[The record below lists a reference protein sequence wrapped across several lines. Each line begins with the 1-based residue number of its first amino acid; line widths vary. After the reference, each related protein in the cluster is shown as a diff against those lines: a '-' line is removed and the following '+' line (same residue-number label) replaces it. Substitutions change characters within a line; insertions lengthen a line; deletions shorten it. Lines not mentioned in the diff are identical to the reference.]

1 MKKPI
6 LILLTLFI
14 SDCVKSQILD
24 YNSIENAIINLGE
37 VENENDDFNN
47 FPNLDSILKGVEIVM
62 LGEQSHG
69 EATVYDTKIKLIKYL
84 HQELGFDLLIFESG
98 FYDCNKAWQQI
109 EEGENVRDAMG
120 KSIFSLW
127 STTKD
132 LKPLADYLEVTKNSD
147 KPLQLYGFDNQLTGK
162 YSAKYFLNDLSE
174 YFNKNNSSILETD
187 EWRHFSENIT
197 LLTNYKTKE
206 LKKNEPT
213 KDLTFIQNLI
223 NEIAELESSNESQF
237 WIQTLK
243 STYTYL
249 SDVSLKTDLRD
260 KQMAEN
266 LIWIKEKYP
275 NSKIICWGATSHFL
289 YNSEIVRMKSPFI
302 QLLGGNYYK
311 KQPMMGEF
319 IKNKYKEKVYVIG
332 FTAYQGEYGLFRKGK
347 IKIPKEGTLEFLLG
361 QSEHDNFL
369 VPLNNLNLV
378 GYKSRNLGNFYMEN
392 DIDDVMDAVIFNR
405 YMKRP
410 RLDRNIFLKIHPE
423 NKYVKP
429 EKEE

>member
-213 KDLTFIQNLI
+213 KDLTFI
-223 NEIAELESSNESQF
+223 
-237 WIQTLK
+237 
-243 STYTYL
+243 
-249 SDVSLKTDLRD
+249 
-260 KQMAEN
+260 
-266 LIWIKEKYP
+266 
-275 NSKIICWGATSHFL
+275 
-289 YNSEIVRMKSPFI
+289 
-302 QLLGGNYYK
+302 
-311 KQPMMGEF
+311 
-319 IKNKYKEKVYVIG
+319 
-332 FTAYQGEYGLFRKGK
+332 
-347 IKIPKEGTLEFLLG
+347 
-361 QSEHDNFL
+361 
-369 VPLNNLNLV
+369 
-378 GYKSRNLGNFYMEN
+378 
-392 DIDDVMDAVIFNR
+392 
-405 YMKRP
+405 
-410 RLDRNIFLKIHPE
+410 NI
-423 NKYVKP
+423 
-429 EKEE
+429 